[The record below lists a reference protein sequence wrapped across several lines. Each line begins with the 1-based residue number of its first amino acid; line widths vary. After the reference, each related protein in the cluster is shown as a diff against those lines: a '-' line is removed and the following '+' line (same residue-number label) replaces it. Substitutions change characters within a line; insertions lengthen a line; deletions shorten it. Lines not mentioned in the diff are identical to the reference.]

1 MVWAMAPTLPLAGWL
16 PPAAPDALRGGI
28 TLAHAAA
35 LPQFARMSN
44 RFWSDA
50 ASTGRGNGVA
60 LALQGGGAHGAF
72 TWGALDRL
80 LEDGLVV
87 DRISGVSSGAIT
99 GALLAQGLVR
109 GGPVAARAELRRLW
123 ERVASAHAL
132 SPLRTGPLDR
142 WLWGWD
148 ISNTPVWWGLD
159 MAMRLFGPSQINP
172 LGLNPL
178 RSVLADL
185 LDRRLLADPAAPRL
199 TVAATEVA
207 TGEALLFDNPRI
219 TVEVLLASACIPF
232 VFPAVELD
240 GRACWDGG
248 YAGNPPLGPLLMP
261 ALPETLILI
270 RAQVRGRPGLPGSHA
285 EIANRLTEI
294 AGQNLLAAE
303 LAALPPGL
311 RVLQIEA
318 DAALGDLPVSSKF
331 NGEAAFLAQLFEAGR
346 DAAERA
352 VAEALAP
359 A

>member
-1 MVWAMAPTLPLAGWL
+1 
-16 PPAAPDALRGGI
+16 
-28 TLAHAAA
+28 
-35 LPQFARMSN
+35 MSN
-44 RFWSDA
+44 RVWSGA
-50 ASTGRGNGVA
+50 TQAGRGTGVA

-80 LEDGLVV
+80 LEDGLAV

-99 GALLAQGLVR
+99 GAMLAQGLVR
-109 GGPVAARAELRRLW
+109 GGATGAREELRRLW
-123 ERVASAHAL
+123 DRVASAHAL
-132 SPLRTGPLDR
+132 SPLRAGPLDR

-148 ISNTPVWWGLD
+148 ISNTPAWWGLD
-159 MAMRLFGPSQINP
+159 MAMRLFGPAQINP

-207 TGEALLFDNPRI
+207 SGAALLFDNARI

-240 GRACWDGG
+240 GRPCWDGG
-248 YAGNPPLGPLLMP
+248 YAGNPPLRPLLDP
-261 ALPETLILI
+261 APPATLVLI
-270 RAQVRGRPGLPGSHA
+270 RAQAGRRPGLPATQA

-303 LAALPPGL
+303 LAALPDGV
-311 RVLQIEA
+311 RVVEITA
-318 DAALGDLPVSSKF
+318 DSALGPLPVSSKF

-346 DAAERA
+346 EAAARA
-352 VAEALAP
+352 VARAP
-359 A
+359 APA